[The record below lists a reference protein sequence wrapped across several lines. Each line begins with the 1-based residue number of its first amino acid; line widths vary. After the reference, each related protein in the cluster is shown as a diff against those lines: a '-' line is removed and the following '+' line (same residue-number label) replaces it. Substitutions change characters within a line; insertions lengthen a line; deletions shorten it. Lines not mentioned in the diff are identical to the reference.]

1 MDTQRLNENSSE
13 IGASWRR
20 ARRHAVVEMAR
31 NGRQRA
37 MKTQRVL
44 ALLVAAAVLF
54 GGEALAQQKRPS
66 PQERERQAAESR
78 KRHEEQL
85 KRARILRRARAA
97 RRRARQKTR
106 TRAAMGDRDRDRD
119 MRPTPKR
126 PVMPLAAAATGAAGK
141 KKASDAVPGEKEF
154 NECVKIPRRR
164 RIKVTLKPD
173 SDLKDLVAWIS
184 SMTCKKFILASNLRA
199 QKVTLVSPVPVTAAT
214 AYRAFISALDVMGLT
229 VVPTGRYLKVV
240 QGNWAIQSNVPT
252 YTYRQRRRLPRSDQ
266 IVTQIVQVKHVD
278 VNQLLLVFNK
288 MKSRSGDVTAYRPAN
303 SLIVTDG
310 ANRIRRML
318 RILKELDVPTAGEK
332 IWVVRLANAD
342 AEEVN
347 KILQQIFAQKRT
359 TTPTTRVRSATPRG
373 GVKYPRTAARKRR
386 ERKADNSADAQASK
400 IVTDPATNS
409 LIIIATAS
417 AFQKIASLIRKL
429 DVESEGVN
437 QRIHVYYL
445 ENGDADEMAQTL
457 AGLTSGAA
465 GRRGRTRGR
474 VRRGRPAAR
483 RRGRSR
489 GSSGPA
495 TLFEGDVK
503 VNADK
508 ATNSLVIVAS
518 TKDYLS
524 LRRVIRRL
532 DIPRRQVFIE
542 AVIMEVS
549 LDKNNQLGFAYHGG
563 KIFGEGDSQS
573 LGFGAVQHQGWQSL
587 VIDPLSLMGL
597 AAGARGAVIN
607 SSAKL
612 LGISADIPGFG
623 VMFQAMQN
631 DNNINVLSSPHILTT
646 DNEQAEI
653 TVGQNLPFQGAFLGG
668 SLGAAAG
675 AAGASSFL
683 PQVSVQRQ
691 DVALKLKL
699 TPHVNDSDMVRLE
712 LEQEVSD
719 IASANFNGLGPAT
732 SKRTA
737 KTTVVVRDQQT
748 VVIGGMMQERVTN
761 NVSKVPLLGD
771 IPILGYLF
779 KYRTKSTLKTNLM
792 IILTPYVIR
801 DQSDLRRIFKKKLR
815 ERREFIDRY
824 TSFKPHDIGH
834 DIDYRH
840 KRGLLS
846 EINRVGIQIEKE
858 STLLKQAQQKTSG
871 EVEGVDMPR
880 GMGRDASG
888 GDVAPATK
896 MPEKPPGHNPR
907 LHRLRSVRI
916 RGGAT
921 VR

>member
-1 MDTQRLNENSSE
+1 MDTQRLSDNMITTIPSL
-13 IGASWRR
+13 IGRR
-20 ARRHAVVEMAR
+20 AMAI
-31 NGRQRA
+31 
-37 MKTQRVL
+37 TL
-44 ALLVAAAVLF
+44 AFVALTLL
-54 GGEALAQQKRPS
+54 GGDALAQRKPS
-66 PQERERQAAESR
+66 PQELERRAAQSR
-78 KRHEEQL
+78 KRREEQM
-85 KRARILRRARAA
+85 KRAKILRRARAA
-97 RRRARQKTR
+97 RLRARKKVVRR
-106 TRAAMGDRDRDRD
+106 TRGSDRDRERE
-119 MRPTPKR
+119 RERERASAKRGAPKR
-126 PVMPLAAAATGAAGK
+126 PTTPLGAAGDK
-141 KKASDAVPGEKEF
+141 KKAGDAVPGEKEF

-184 SMTCKKFILASNLRA
+184 SMTCKKFILSSNLRA

-266 IVTQIVQVKHVD
+266 IVTQIIQVKNVD

-332 IWVVRLANAD
+332 IWVVRLRNAD
-342 AEEVN
+342 SEEIN
-347 KILQQIFAQKRT
+347 KILQQVFAQKRGAK
-359 TTPTTRVRSATPRG
+359 PRIKVRSARPRR
-373 GVKYPRTAARKRR
+373 GVKYPRTAARRAEK
-386 ERKADNSADAQASK
+386 KNDNSADAQASK

-409 LIIIATAS
+409 LIIIASAS

-429 DVESEGVN
+429 DVEGEGVN

-465 GRRGRTRGR
+465 ARGRTRGR
-474 VRRGRPAAR
+474 VRRGRTAAR
-483 RRGRSR
+483 RGRGRTRTR

-518 TKDYLS
+518 TKDFLA

-549 LDKNNQLGFAYHGG
+549 LDKNNSLGFAYHGG
-563 KIFGEGDSQS
+563 KLFGQGDSQS
-573 LGFGAVQHQGWQSL
+573 IGFGAVQHQGWQSL

-597 AAGARGAVIN
+597 AAGARGALVDG
-607 SSAKL
+607 SAEL
-612 LGISADIPGFG
+612 LGVSADIPGFG

-653 TVGQNLPFQGAFLGG
+653 SVGQNLPFQGAFLGG

-675 AAGASSFL
+675 AAGGAAGFL

-719 IASANFNGLGPAT
+719 ISSPNFNGLGPAT

-815 ERREFIDRY
+815 ERREFIERY
-824 TSFKPHDIGH
+824 TSFKPHDVGH

-846 EINRVGIQIEKE
+846 EINRVGIQVEKE
-858 STLLKQAQQKTSG
+858 SALLKQAQQKTSG
-871 EVEGVDMPR
+871 EIEGVDMPR
-880 GMGRDASG
+880 GMGGGAGASG
-888 GDVAPATK
+888 AASGAKLPD
-896 MPEKPPGHNPR
+896 KPPTHNPR
-907 LHRLRSVRI
+907 LHRSRSVRL
-916 RGGAT
+916 RGGAK